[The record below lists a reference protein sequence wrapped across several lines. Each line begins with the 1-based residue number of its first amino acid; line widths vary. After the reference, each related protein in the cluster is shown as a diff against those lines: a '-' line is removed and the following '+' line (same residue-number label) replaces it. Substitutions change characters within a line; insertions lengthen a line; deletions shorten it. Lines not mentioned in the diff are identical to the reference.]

1 MKIFPAVVL
10 TGVVFAA
17 VVAGAAGY
25 SLRSRAT
32 AGFDATL
39 AQGTS
44 GRMVPALEPVV
55 YRAEACGGD
64 YVCDERGAW
73 MPMIVTP

>member
-1 MKIFPAVVL
+1 
-10 TGVVFAA
+10 
-17 VVAGAAGY
+17 
-25 SLRSRAT
+25 
-32 AGFDATL
+32 
-39 AQGTS
+39 
-44 GRMVPALEPVV
+44 MVPALGPVV

>member
-17 VVAGAAGY
+17 VAAGVAGY

-32 AGFDATL
+32 AGFDAAL
-39 AQGTS
+39 AQTKS
-44 GRMVPALEPVV
+44 GSVMPGMGPVV

>member
-32 AGFDATL
+32 AGFDATF
-39 AQGTS
+39 AQSTS
-44 GRMVPALEPVV
+44 GRMVPALGPVV

-64 YVCDERGAW
+64 SVCDERGAW